1 MPRDT
6 ESDDLSDVAMSATK
20 AREIARR
27 ADEGLFI
34 QAVLRGRVTVNDA
47 EDLYDELRHEMGL
60 FVRTRNRVPGFLQFF
75 RDLCGC

>member
-1 MPRDT
+1 
-6 ESDDLSDVAMSATK
+6 
-20 AREIARR
+20 
-27 ADEGLFI
+27 LFI